1 MKKSIIGATAI
12 ALVGIGGLSVALSQ
26 GSTSEAQAVSAELPL
41 ATVSF
46 SIENMTCATCP
57 ISVRKAMMRVDGVQ
71 TVDVDFATKMATV
84 TFDPAITSAQAIGAS
99 STDVGY
105 PATRTDS

>member
-1 MKKSIIGATAI
+1 
-12 ALVGIGGLSVALSQ
+12 
-26 GSTSEAQAVSAELPL
+26 
-41 ATVSF
+41 
-46 SIENMTCATCP
+46 
-57 ISVRKAMMRVDGVQ
+57 MMRVDGVQ
-71 TVDVDFATKMATV
+71 TVDVDFATKLATV